1 MLIGKTSIQKVTNLD
16 NCVFSKN
23 SKLKIFE
30 IGRNIERI
38 NINKI
43 EIEGL
48 IMHEEKQFVGVV
60 FAIIFGLAA
69 ALGLGI
75 YYGGKINEAE
85 SKLTIQDR
93 ITNLEID
100 YGAISSYKDI
110 KPFTTPEV
118 KQTYKNLV
126 NKFETDLNK
135 LKNQVNTFDNTSED
149 VIKKTK
155 ELDYKLAILQKSL
168 DKKGLINETLKKF
181 KREG

>member
-1 MLIGKTSIQKVTNLD
+1 
-16 NCVFSKN
+16 
-23 SKLKIFE
+23 
-30 IGRNIERI
+30 
-38 NINKI
+38 
-43 EIEGL
+43 
-48 IMHEEKQFVGVV
+48 
-60 FAIIFGLAA
+60 
-69 ALGLGI
+69 
-75 YYGGKINEAE
+75 
-85 SKLTIQDR
+85 LTVQDR

-100 YGAISSYKDI
+100 YGAISSYKDS

-155 ELDYKLAILQKSL
+155 ELDYKLAILQKSV
-168 DKKGLINETLKKF
+168 DKKDLINETLRKF

>member
-1 MLIGKTSIQKVTNLD
+1 MSEN
-16 NCVFSKN
+16 N
-23 SKLKIFE
+23 SFAGIAFA
-30 IGRNIERI
+30 I
-38 NINKI
+38 
-43 EIEGL
+43 
-48 IMHEEKQFVGVV
+48 V
-60 FAIIFGLAA
+60 FALIA

-75 YYGGKINEAE
+75 YYGGKNNEEE
-85 SKLTIQDR
+85 SKLTVQDR

-100 YGAISSYKDI
+100 YGAISSYKDS

-155 ELDYKLAILQKSL
+155 ELDYKLAILQKSV
-168 DKKGLINETLKKF
+168 DKKDLINETLRKF